1 MKKQFLMLLLMFV
14 SIATY
19 AQKDELKAAEKAI
32 KSGDYITAKANV
44 DKLESMLGS
53 MDDKTKAQFYYLQ
66 ASTYGALSKTS
77 SAHYDKAA
85 EAYDNLF
92 AVEKA
97 LKSTKYTTL
106 AQPELQALVTDV
118 STKGIASYQSGN
130 YASAKKELHEVYML
144 SKKDTVFLE
153 YAANAAYLDKDFDAS
168 LAYFT
173 ELKNLGYTGI
183 TTEYSALNNETKQR
197 EVFSSKTEME
207 LMKKTKG
214 YSDFK
219 ETTTESKKPNI
230 IKNIAFCHVEKGDT
244 EKAIEAVK
252 DARKMDPKDVGLILT
267 EANLQIKLGNKD
279 AFAKLM
285 NEAIALDPKNHV
297 LYYNLGVI
305 SAEQGDIPKAMEY
318 YKQAIALDPNY
329 KDAYVNLGAAMLEKD
344 KELVEEMNKN
354 LNDFKKYDAIKA
366 KQVTLY
372 KEVIPMYE
380 KAYSLDPKDHDT
392 VKTLLSLYENAGM
405 DAEYKKMKEVHDKM

>member
-1 MKKQFLMLLLMFV
+1 MFV

-32 KSGDYITAKANV
+32 KSGDYITAKASV
-44 DKLESMLGS
+44 DKAESMTGS

-66 ASTYGALSKTS
+66 ASTYGALSKTN
-77 SAHYDKAA
+77 SAHYEKAA
-85 EAYDNLF
+85 GAYDNLF

-97 LKSTKYTTL
+97 AKSTKYTTL

-118 STKGIASYQSGN
+118 STKGIASYQNGN
-130 YASAKKELHEVYML
+130 YANAKKELHEVYML

-197 EVFSSKTEME
+197 EVFSSTTEMD
-207 LMKKTKG
+207 LMKKSKG

-252 DARKMDPKDVGLILT
+252 DARKMDPNDVGLILT

-318 YKQAIALDPNY
+318 YNKAISLDPNY

-354 LNDFKKYDAIKA
+354 LSDFKKYDAIKA

-380 KAYSLDPKDHDT
+380 KAYSLDSKDPDT

-405 DAEYKKMKEVHDKM
+405 DAEYKKMKEVYDKM

>member
-1 MKKQFLMLLLMFV
+1 
-14 SIATY
+14 
-19 AQKDELKAAEKAI
+19 
-32 KSGDYITAKANV
+32 
-44 DKLESMLGS
+44 
-53 MDDKTKAQFYYLQ
+53 
-66 ASTYGALSKTS
+66 
-77 SAHYDKAA
+77 
-85 EAYDNLF
+85 
-92 AVEKA
+92 
-97 LKSTKYTTL
+97 
-106 AQPELQALVTDV
+106 
-118 STKGIASYQSGN
+118 
-130 YASAKKELHEVYML
+130 ML

-183 TTEYSALNNETKQR
+183 ATEYSALNNETKQR

-219 ETTTESKKPNI
+219 ETTTESKKPAI

-252 DARKMDPKDVGLILT
+252 DARKVDPKDVGLILT

-305 SAEQGDIPKAMEY
+305 SAEQGDIPKAIEY
-318 YKQAIALDPNY
+318 YNKAIALDPNY